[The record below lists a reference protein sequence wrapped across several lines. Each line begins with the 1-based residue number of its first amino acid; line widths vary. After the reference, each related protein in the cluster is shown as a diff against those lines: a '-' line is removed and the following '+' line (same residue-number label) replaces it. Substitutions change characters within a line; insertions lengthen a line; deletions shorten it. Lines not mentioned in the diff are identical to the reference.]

1 MDHKT
6 QEKTIEKTQKKEI
19 KIKPYNPSRGSMQ
32 LRIKKTERLKVGLHM
47 NDYYYMCIALDKDL
61 KRHLYLTKNKEKI
74 EKNRYII
81 YYEKKQLKR
90 QTKRALS
97 ISLQISSIFR
107 KILKLGEIEKEA
119 CIIMLEPNK
128 NMYTHEIIFSSMERV
143 P

>member
-19 KIKPYNPSRGSMQ
+19 NIKPYYLSKSSMQ
-32 LRIKKTERLKVGLHM
+32 LRINKKERLKVGLHM
-47 NDYYYMCIALDKDL
+47 NDYYYMCITLDKDL

-81 YYEKKQLKR
+81 YSEKIQLKKR
-90 QTKRALS
+90 TKKS
-97 ISLQISSIFR
+97 KTVFVQFTVIFR

-119 CIIMLEPNK
+119 RIIRLEPNK
-128 NMYTHEIIFSSMERV
+128 NLYTHEIIFSSMERV
-143 P
+143 

>member
-1 MDHKT
+1 MDQKT
-6 QEKTIEKTQKKEI
+6 QEKTQEKNTKKEI

-32 LRIKKTERLKVGLHM
+32 LRIKKTERLKVGLYM

-81 YYEKKQLKR
+81 YCEKIQLKKQTVR
-90 QTKRALS
+90 
-97 ISLQISSIFR
+97 SLTIFMTISSIFR
-107 KILKLGEIEKEA
+107 KILKLKEIEKEVR
-119 CIIMLEPNK
+119 IIMLEPNK

-143 P
+143 

>member
-19 KIKPYNPSRGSMQ
+19 NIKPYYLSKSSMQ
-32 LRIKKTERLKVGLHM
+32 LRINKKERLKKGLHM
-47 NDYYYMCIALDKDL
+47 NDYYYMCITLDKDL
-61 KRHLYLTKNKEKI
+61 KRHLYLTKNKEKN

-81 YYEKKQLKR
+81 YYEKIQLKKR
-90 QTKRALS
+90 TKKS
-97 ISLQISSIFR
+97 KTVFVQFTVIFR

-119 CIIMLEPNK
+119 RIIRLEPNK
-128 NMYTHEIIFSSMERV
+128 NLYTHEIIFSSMERV

>member
-19 KIKPYNPSRGSMQ
+19 KIKPYYLSKSSMQ
-32 LRIKKTERLKVGLHM
+32 LRINKKERLKVGLHI

-81 YYEKKQLKR
+81 YCEKIKMKKR
-90 QTKRALS
+90 TKKS
-97 ISLQISSIFR
+97 KTVFVQFPVIFR
-107 KILKLGEIEKEA
+107 KILKFGEIEKEA
-119 CIIMLEPNK
+119 RIIMLEPNK
-128 NMYTHEIIFSSMERV
+128 NLYTHEIIFSSMERV
-143 P
+143 